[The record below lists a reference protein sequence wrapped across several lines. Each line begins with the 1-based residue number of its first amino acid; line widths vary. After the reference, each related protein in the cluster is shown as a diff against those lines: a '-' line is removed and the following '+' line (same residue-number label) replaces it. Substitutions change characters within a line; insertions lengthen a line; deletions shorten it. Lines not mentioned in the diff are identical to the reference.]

1 MHISAN
7 MKMADVVHHDI
18 QLLAVIQRLDIPLGF
33 REKTVKEVCN
43 EHEVD
48 VTFFLELANSFI
60 DKSQFTEA
68 KFMDFPVDWIIA
80 YLRKAHQCYLEHRIP
95 EIDKQINHLENKANS
110 KDKNMTL
117 LLNFF
122 REYVNEF
129 TSHILLEE
137 NDVFP
142 YILELNNCI
151 KNVEPQEK
159 TNPSSG
165 HSISNYLEAHNNIE
179 EKLYDL
185 KNILLK
191 YLPPPLNDCTY
202 NHLIF
207 DIFRLENDLK
217 DHADLEEKVL
227 FPRVKTMESEIH
239 KMTSNE

>member
-1 MHISAN
+1 
-7 MKMADVVHHDI
+7 MADVVHHDI

-33 REKTVKEVCN
+33 REKTVTEVCN
-43 EHEVD
+43 EHQVD
-48 VTFFLELANSFI
+48 VSFFLELANSFI
-60 DKSQFTEA
+60 DKTQFSET

-95 EIDKQINHLENKANS
+95 EIDKQINQLENKAHS
-110 KDKNMTL
+110 RDKNMTL

-142 YILELNNCI
+142 YILELNNFI
-151 KNVEPQEK
+151 NNDESPKK
-159 TNPSSG
+159 INPLSE
-165 HSISNYLEAHNNIE
+165 HSITDYLEAHNNIE

-227 FPRVKTMESEIH
+227 FPRVKIMEAEIRQL
-239 KMTSNE
+239 TSNQ